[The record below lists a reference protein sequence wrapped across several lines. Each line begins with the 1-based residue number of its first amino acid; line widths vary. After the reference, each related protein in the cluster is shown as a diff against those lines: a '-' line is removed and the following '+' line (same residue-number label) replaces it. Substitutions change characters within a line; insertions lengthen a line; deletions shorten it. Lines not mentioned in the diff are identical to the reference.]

1 MGIWTS
7 GQKVKRVRSRGGP
20 AMDWPRQPKSSYLWD
35 QVPASTML
43 PLRSYLGRRRSLSRS
58 FSLSL
63 PLCHSFLLPLS
74 PSFSRPPVFLLLFHV
89 LLLHVRLSLFLS
101 SALSCFPPSWYAL
114 SLSSLSL
121 STSPSSSFSLPPF
134 NLAPSHS
141 DPVSAAVLAVVSPV
155 PSHCFTFRVTCCPM
169 HRTRPTVRLYS
180 PTASW
185 IRRRVNFAL
194 ATVSPQPR
202 SSAKRSRPFHSAIPV
217 FAAVSSFFF
226 AVSQACSTPKTTNG
240 GWESFPDADQASPRF
255 SHRFWH
261 CLRIRY
267 SRMRS
272 TFEENNFISAQFRL
286 TWLIKFVLRW
296 NLARSMTFRSVS

>member
-1 MGIWTS
+1 
-7 GQKVKRVRSRGGP
+7 
-20 AMDWPRQPKSSYLWD
+20 MDWPRQPKSSYLWD

-63 PLCHSFLLPLS
+63 HLPLCHSFLLSLS
-74 PSFSRPPVFLLLFHV
+74 PSRLPLFLVPPCFSFFVLFHV

-101 SALSCFPPSWYAL
+101 SALSYFPPSWYTLSRSFFSLSPPSISL
-114 SLSSLSL
+114 SLSPSLST

-169 HRTRPTVRLYS
+169 HRTRLTVRLYS

-185 IRRRVNFAL
+185 IRRRRRRRHRVNFAL

-202 SSAKRSRPFHSAIPV
+202 SSATRRWNGRDLSTRV
-217 FAAVSSFFF
+217 FQF
-226 AVSQACSTPKTTNG
+226 
-240 GWESFPDADQASPRF
+240 SPRYRLSF
-255 SHRFWH
+255 LRFRRLVEHQKGRTEDENRRSLGVSRSGPSKESVRRQKRILRRSLRFWH
-261 CLRIRY
+261 WFSYRLKNWTRY
-267 SRMRS
+267 SRVG
-272 TFEENNFISAQFRL
+272 L
-286 TWLIKFVLRW
+286 
-296 NLARSMTFRSVS
+296 